1 MTVQAYQVVLPHSK
15 KKMQLSREQK
25 FLLEQEEK
33 IAKAKLEKTEQNAKA
48 LTKKTY
54 VSNARNLEMAARF
67 TETGEIDM
75 ANSVIDLKDQFAND
89 PKVQAA
95 IEQVLVAV
103 NMAIQTRV
111 EDLKKELTNNQEV
124 A

>member
-1 MTVQAYQVVLPHSK
+1 MSAQAYQVVLPHSK

-33 IAKAKLEKTEQNAKA
+33 LAKAKLEKTEQNAKA

-54 VSNARNLEMAARF
+54 VSAVRDLEIAARF
-67 TETGEIDM
+67 TESGELDLDQ
-75 ANSVIDLKDQFAND
+75 SVIDLKEKFSND
-89 PKVQAA
+89 PKVQEA
-95 IEQVLVAV
+95 IEQVLMAV
-103 NMAIQTRV
+103 NQAIESRIQ
-111 EDLKKELTNNQEV
+111 DLKKELTDNQQV